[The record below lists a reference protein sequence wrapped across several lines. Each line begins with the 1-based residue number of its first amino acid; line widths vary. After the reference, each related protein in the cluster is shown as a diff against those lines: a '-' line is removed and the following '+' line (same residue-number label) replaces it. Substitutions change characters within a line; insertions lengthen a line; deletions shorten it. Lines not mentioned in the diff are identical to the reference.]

1 MAYTT
6 NATKRSRATFEK
18 EDTSP
23 YLIYGTAIPKPS
35 AAAAA
40 AGDNTNTNNVP
51 IWKQEVVDERGR
63 KRLHGA
69 FMGGFSAGYFNTVG
83 SKEGWTPSTFTS
95 SRTNRAKFTAL
106 KPEDFMDDE
115 DRVEAEAEE
124 ERRVQR
130 EAELAATAAA
140 SSSTGTTAEEL
151 TARGLDNTAK
161 LFEMLGAVRG
171 SVDEYPVGRKMMLK
185 LGWREGTGVGP
196 KVRRKVRD
204 QEVGGIGGSGGAG
217 GEEEEDFKTYLFLP
231 EDVKIV
237 EYPAKTDV
245 KGLGYA
251 GELKADGDGGG
262 GDDGEGVMKA
272 LQKPK
277 AATVLRKPNV
287 RLGMGVGVFNDDG
300 EDDEDI
306 YEIKPKSAY
315 NKVLGADKKKQ
326 QKQKSTAAAVTIATS
341 GSGGAAAKPALKV
354 PGRHV
359 FVSKKNISKIRRC
372 RDGTLPLPGF
382 ILQDEPFWDQS
393 AKEFPLP
400 EVPDGWIPKRL
411 LADPAKYAAA
421 TTTTAS
427 TTVGKTANTAPL
439 DIKARAALLGEE
451 QRPGK
456 SVFDFLTPA
465 ARERIASASGK
476 KNLPQAKGEQVDT
489 GKDALQKAKDAIPYL
504 EKEVAENALKG
515 FLPYADAPEKRA
527 RYRSFLEIKAG
538 IRSGMPVRDKGVP
551 LEDWGREL
559 HEFAHAARIFKPVTG
574 LMANRFTSSSSIAS
588 QLPTTGGS
596 RNLEANEEE
605 LITRPSLAV
614 KKEDPALEA
623 AKMGMYGAMTRSVV
637 QFFPTRLLCKRF
649 NVVPP
654 VNVDPDMGD
663 EGMGGGGGG
672 GKNVELV
679 GKREMDRLMI
689 EANTNA
695 DWRGARSVGF
705 ESAGRGGGGAG
716 TGAGYSLY
724 GDSGDQGGMHMGD
737 EMEVDV
743 GMEGKRDEDEKVD
756 ITHNP
761 ALEAPRAGDEVF
773 KAIFGDDSEDED

>member
-1 MAYTT
+1 MSY
-6 NATKRSRATFEK
+6 NPTKRSRATFEK

-23 YLIYGTAIPKPS
+23 YVIYGTPIPKPDPKS
-35 AAAAA
+35 KDQDA
-40 AGDNTNTNNVP
+40 NLPV
-51 IWKQEVVDERGR
+51 WKQEVVDERGR

-95 SRTNRAKFTAL
+95 SRTNRANITAL

-115 DRVEAEAEE
+115 DRAEAEAEE

-130 EAELAATAAA
+130 EAEAAA
-140 SSSTGTTAEEL
+140 AVGEGIGSTAEEL
-151 TARGLDNTAK
+151 AARGLDNTAK
-161 LFEMLGAVRG
+161 LFEMLGTPTRT
-171 SVDEYPVGRKMMLK
+171 VDEYPVGKKMMQK

-204 QEVGGIGGSGGAG
+204 QEGGDD
-217 GEEEEDFKTYLFLP
+217 EDFKTYSFLP
-231 EDVKIV
+231 EDVKV
-237 EYPAKTDV
+237 PEYPVKTDV
-245 KGLGYA
+245 KGLGYT
-251 GELKADGDGGG
+251 GELKTEG
-262 GDDGEGVMKA
+262 DGEGGGKKG

-277 AATVLRKPNV
+277 AVVRNPNV

-315 NKVLGADKKKQ
+315 NKVLGADKKK
-326 QKQKSTAAAVTIATS
+326 KKAAAAATVAT
-341 GSGGAAAKPALKV
+341 GAGGATVKPALKV

-359 FVSKKNISKIRRC
+359 FVSKKNVSKIRRC

-382 ILQDEPFWDQS
+382 ILHDEPFWDRS
-393 AKEFPLP
+393 AKDFPLL
-400 EVPDGWIPKRL
+400 EVLEGWIPKRL

-421 TTTTAS
+421 AAAAKAETS
-427 TTVGKTANTAPL
+427 SGAPL
-439 DIKARAALLGEE
+439 DIKARGVLLGEE

-489 GKDALQKAKDAIPYL
+489 GKDSLQKAKDAIPYL

-515 FLPYADAPEKRA
+515 FLPYADAPEKRV
-527 RYRSFLEIKAG
+527 RYRGFLEIKAG
-538 IRSGMPVRDKGVP
+538 IRSGMPVRDKGVS

-574 LMANRFTSSSSIAS
+574 LMANRFTSSSSMAS

-596 RNLEANEEE
+596 KSLGTEEE
-605 LITRPSLAV
+605 VLITRPAAKV
-614 KKEDPALEA
+614 EDPALTA
-623 AKMGMYGAMTRSVV
+623 AKMGMYGALTRSVV
-637 QFFPTRLLCKRF
+637 QFYPTRLLCKRF
-649 NVVPP
+649 NVAPP
-654 VNVDPDMGD
+654 VHVDPSVGD
-663 EGMGGGGGG
+663 EGVGAG
-672 GKNVELV
+672 GKDVELV

-689 EANTNA
+689 EANTNP
-695 DWRGARSVGF
+695 DWRGMRSVGF
-705 ESAGRGGGGAG
+705 ESAGREGGDD
-716 TGAGYSLY
+716 AGYLHAY
-724 GDSGDQGGMHMGD
+724 GDKGG
-737 EMEVDV
+737 MEVDERV
-743 GMEGKRDEDEKVD
+743 GGEEVD
-756 ITHNP
+756 TNHNP

-773 KAIFGDDSEDED
+773 KAIFGDDSEDEE